1 MNKTDKANPDTKKGQ
16 KLQAKEEKIKQ
27 RLEKRKQKFENPNLL
42 KRKVADYRKQYQ
54 QRKTMNNPNLAQK
67 MEQKNKEKNASI
79 QALYDKNKTQLQ
91 ARAIERRLRE
101 AVPDQE
107 KPNLSELAKNKQKAL
122 AKEKL
127 DERAMK
133 QSAGRMAER
142 FEKEKVSHSS
152 FKRKPNYPW
161 DSNDTNQKL
170 NNPFVIDEK

>member
-1 MNKTDKANPDTKKGQ
+1 
-16 KLQAKEEKIKQ
+16 
-27 RLEKRKQKFENPNLL
+27 
-42 KRKVADYRKQYQ
+42 
-54 QRKTMNNPNLAQK
+54 MNNPNLAQK

-91 ARAIERRLRE
+91 ARAIERRMRE

-142 FEKEKVSHSS
+142 FEKEKGSHSS

-161 DSNDTNQKL
+161 DNNDTNQKL